1 MTPAE
6 ELAAA
11 ADKLDALLAET
22 APDWR
27 LTDDNHLALA
37 MIEMPHM
44 IGSTQT
50 SSKFTLSGPNDRTTQ
65 YIAAMN
71 PLVGKALAANLRSY
85 QVAVERHWR
94 VFHEMWKTEQRIR
107 MMDDQMPGLVQA
119 LDLARLINGGES

>member
-27 LTDDNHLALA
+27 LTDDNHLALS
-37 MIEMPHM
+37 MIEMANM

-50 SSKFTLSGPNDRTTQ
+50 SSTFTLSGPNDRTTQ

-71 PLVGKALAANLRSY
+71 PLVGKALADLLHRFELACLDPAN
-85 QVAVERHWR
+85 QVRESWRAPERQGI
-94 VFHEMWKTEQRIR
+94 ENRI
-107 MMDDQMPGLVQA
+107 PGLMAA
-119 LDLARLINGGES
+119 LDLARLINGTAS